1 MFNEKNTVEQIVLDT
16 LCGTVSGNMVTGE
29 RAGGKSHD

>member
-16 LCGTVSGNMVTGE
+16 LFGSLSRNMVTGE
-29 RAGGKSHD
+29 RAGGQSHD